1 MAQGES
7 VLLAG
12 ALLFLGLEG
21 SISAE
26 HSVASVINDCWKGH
40 DHAGMSAC
48 VEARAK
54 DAQMS
59 LGQAERV
66 AGDVIRASVD
76 EAPGFPKYRRE
87 AMAGLHLA
95 SGAFSKY
102 VASECSYEVSL
113 AVKGNSSEDVR
124 LACVAVPSEE
134 RAKLIRAAHPL
145 P

>member
-1 MAQGES
+1 M
-7 VLLAG
+7 LLAG

-26 HSVASVINDCWKGH
+26 HSVASVINACWKGH

-54 DAQMS
+54 DAQVS

-66 AGDVIRASVD
+66 ASDAIQASMDDVS
-76 EAPGFPKYRRE
+76 GFPKYRRE

-95 SGAFSKY
+95 SRAFSKY
-102 VASECSYEVSL
+102 AASECGYEASL
-113 AVKGNSSEDVR
+113 AVKGNGSEDVR
-124 LACVAVPSEE
+124 LACVAVLSEE
-134 RAKLIRAAHPL
+134 RAQLVRAAYPM